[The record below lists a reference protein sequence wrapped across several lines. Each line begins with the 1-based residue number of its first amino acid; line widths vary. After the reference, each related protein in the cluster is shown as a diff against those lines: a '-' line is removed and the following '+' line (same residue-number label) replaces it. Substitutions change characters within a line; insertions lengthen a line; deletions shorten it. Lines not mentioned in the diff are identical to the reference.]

1 MKKKI
6 FIVAILLL
14 ISFSAIFL
22 GSNMEN
28 KSLKKIPDSAVL
40 L

>member
-6 FIVAILLL
+6 FFLVVLLL
-14 ISFSAIFL
+14 ISISAIL
-22 GSNMEN
+22 YGSSID

>member
-6 FIVAILLL
+6 FFLVIILVLS
-14 ISFSAIFL
+14 ISAIVFG
-22 GSNMEN
+22 GSID

>member
-6 FIVAILLL
+6 FLLVIILF
-14 ISFSAIFL
+14 ISFSAIYL
-22 GSNMEN
+22 GNN
-28 KSLKKIPDSAVL
+28 IDKSLKKIPDSAVL